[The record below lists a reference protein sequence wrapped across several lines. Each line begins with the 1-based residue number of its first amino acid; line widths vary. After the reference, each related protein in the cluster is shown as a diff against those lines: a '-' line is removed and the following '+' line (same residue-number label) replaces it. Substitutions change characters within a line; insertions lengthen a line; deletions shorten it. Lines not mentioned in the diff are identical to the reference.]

1 MLSWFFFCQ
10 IEVLQTNG
18 NVRLWWWIE
27 IHHKNIF
34 LLFLRFHEKTIQ
46 LLSFPFFT
54 PPSNT
59 KSVLFFVNSF
69 RFTLHFYVTKA
80 KVSNKPVI
88 WHFFR
93 QNNLQMYN
101 THSTSFYISPNNLN
115 IAQDW
120 IFFLNPFFVIF
131 ASRSLTRATY
141 LVDYITTMRQR
152 KNCFWSCCFYCCD
165 KIASISVE
173 NTLQH
178 YHSGI

>member
-1 MLSWFFFCQ
+1 MFFTLSGTYCYRDFFFCQ

-93 QNNLQMYN
+93 QNNLQCVQYTFN
-101 THSTSFYISPNNLN
+101 FILHFTKQPKYCTRLN
-115 IAQDW
+115 V
-120 IFFLNPFFVIF
+120 FLNPFFVVF
-131 ASRSLTRATY
+131 ASSSLTRAT
-141 LVDYITTMRQR
+141 
-152 KNCFWSCCFYCCD
+152 
-165 KIASISVE
+165 
-173 NTLQH
+173 
-178 YHSGI
+178 